1 MNNDLMDT
9 EVILCL
15 MKKIYMYMVLIDTQ
29 HCDYRKLYETFLIL
43 KNYEKNKY
51 NVSLITILN
60 C

>member
-15 MKKIYMYMVLIDTQ
+15 MKKIYMQMVLIDTQ

-51 NVSLITILN
+51 MYL
-60 C
+60 